1 MGYVEKDRPRRPKP
15 AATPRPDRTEQAYL
29 TQGGQGATCRVC
41 GATLTF
47 TFPMPLRAFADTLKA
62 FADLHHDCWAR
73 PGRASTLDAPQP

>member
-29 TQGGQGATCRVC
+29 TQGGQGATCRAC

-62 FADLHHDCWAR
+62 FADLHRGC
-73 PGRASTLDAPQP
+73 RAQPAEVPHGEA